1 MNQELRS
8 FKIVFFNSLFLLHDS
23 VLNLMAQPI
32 KIKKQIKR
40 YQITL
45 KKVTKKVLAKK
56 IKSVKVIKKTAKKI
70 KKIEIKPNMIISKV
84 IEKYPEGMRV
94 FYDYS
99 ITCVG
104 CFLASS
110 ETIEQGISAHGID
123 VKKFISDLEKELNK

>member
-1 MNQELRS
+1 
-8 FKIVFFNSLFLLHDS
+8 
-23 VLNLMAQPI
+23 MAQPI
-32 KIKKQIKR
+32 KIKKPATSEARVRRQIKK

-45 KKVTKKVLAKK
+45 KKVTRKVLAKK
-56 IKSVKVIKKTAKKI
+56 TKPVKSTKKAA

-94 FYDYS
+94 FYDYG

-123 VKKFISDLEKELNK
+123 VKKFLDDLNKEINK

>member
-1 MNQELRS
+1 MTT
-8 FKIVFFNSLFLLHDS
+8 
-23 VLNLMAQPI
+23 P
-32 KIKKQIKR
+32 KQIKKR
-40 YQITL
+40 IKKYQITL

-56 IKSVKVIKKTAKKI
+56 AKSIKATKKTT
-70 KKIEIKPNMIISKV
+70 KKIEIKPNMIISKA

-94 FYDYS
+94 FYDYG

-123 VKKFISDLEKELNK
+123 VKKFLEDLNREVNNSL

>member
-1 MNQELRS
+1 M
-8 FKIVFFNSLFLLHDS
+8 K
-23 VLNLMAQPI
+23 QPI
-32 KIKKQIKR
+32 KIKKPATSEARVRRQIKK

-45 KKVTKKVLAKK
+45 RKVTKKVLAKK
-56 IKSVKVIKKTAKKI
+56 IKSANKTAKKMA

-84 IEKYPEGMRV
+84 IEKYPETIKI
-94 FYDYS
+94 FYDYG

-123 VKKFISDLEKELNK
+123 VKKFIKDLNQKLNK